1 MDSLLFP
8 VEPVWPPGFIYERNF
23 ITREEE
29 QELLRSIREEVTV
42 RNSQYHE
49 YTARRKSAHFGLKW
63 NYGTEV
69 LEDVPP
75 APEFLQQL
83 AAKVARRFS
92 LPVEHFPH
100 VLVIEYPPGAPMGWH
115 RDAPPFA
122 VIYGISL
129 GSTCQFG
136 LRPNAEALRTKEN
149 TLKFDVEP
157 RSLYM
162 MSGQCRSQWQHS
174 VWPVKDTRY
183 SITLRTMGRQSSVAG
198 CESPVKSSW

>member
-1 MDSLLFP
+1 MRIVTDTDSLLFP
-8 VEPVWPPGFIYERNF
+8 IEPVFPPGFLYERNF

-29 QELLRSIREEVTV
+29 QDLLQNIRAQVSV

-63 NYGTEV
+63 NYDSEV
-69 LEDVPP
+69 LDDAEP
-75 APEFLQQL
+75 APQFLQEV
-83 AAKVARRFS
+83 AAKVARRFG
-92 LPVEHFPH
+92 LPLEHFPH

-129 GSTCQFG
+129 GSACQFG
-136 LRPNAEALRTKEN
+136 LRPNTEALRTKEN
-149 TLKFDVEP
+149 MLKFDVEP

-162 MSGQCRSQWQHS
+162 MSGESRSQWQHS
-174 VWPVKDTRY
+174 VWPVKETRY
-183 SITLRTMGRQSSVAG
+183 SITLRTMGKRI
-198 CESPVKSSW
+198 